1 MAVDNGLRM
10 GENYSATQEDFNND
24 ITALCVLCQDL
35 INSVVIDKGSEDI
48 CITDIVNAF
57 EKLKVVDPSLI
68 SRLDAKLGKVTVK
81 SETEINIPSVEY
93 DIIIRNEKYQQKITF
108 SICC

>member
-1 MAVDNGLRM
+1 MKQETTHRRLVVGMSSVFSRGQASSQDIVNG
-10 GENYSATQEDFNND
+10 
-24 ITALCVLCQDL
+24 I
-35 INSVVIDKGSEDI
+35 VIDKGSEDI

-68 SRLDAKLGKVTVK
+68 SRLDAKLEKVTVK
-81 SETEINIPSVEY
+81 SETEVNIPGVEY
-93 DIIIRNEKYQQKITF
+93 DIIIHNEKDQQKITF

>member
-1 MAVDNGLRM
+1 MAIDNGLRK

-24 ITALCVLCQDL
+24 ITTLCVLCQD
-35 INSVVIDKGSEDI
+35 IMNSTVIDKGSEDI

-57 EKLKVVDPSLI
+57 ERLKTVDPSLI

-81 SETEINIPSVEY
+81 SETEVNIPGVEY
-93 DIIIRNEKYQQKITF
+93 DIIIHNEKDQQKITF

>member
-1 MAVDNGLRM
+1 MAVDNDLRK
-10 GENYSATQEDFNND
+10 GENYLGTQEDFNND
-24 ITALCVLCQDL
+24 ITTLCVLCQD
-35 INSVVIDKGSEDI
+35 IVNGIVIDKCSEDI

-68 SRLDAKLGKVTVK
+68 SRLDAKLVKVTVK
-81 SETEINIPSVEY
+81 SETEISIPGVEY
-93 DIIIRNEKYQQKITF
+93 DIIIHNEKDQQKITF

>member
-1 MAVDNGLRM
+1 MAVDNGLRK
-10 GENYSATQEDFNND
+10 GENYSGTQEDFNND

-35 INSVVIDKGSEDI
+35 MNGIVIDKGCEDI

-57 EKLKVVDPSLI
+57 EKLKTVDPSLI
-68 SRLDAKLGKVTVK
+68 SRLDAKLVKVAVK
-81 SETEINIPSVEY
+81 SETEINIPGVEY
-93 DIIIRNEKYQQKITF
+93 DIIIHNEKDQQKITF

>member
-1 MAVDNGLRM
+1 MAVDNGLRKS
-10 GENYSATQEDFNND
+10 ENYQATQEDFNND

-35 INSVVIDKGSEDI
+35 MNGIVIDKGSEDI

-57 EKLKVVDPSLI
+57 ERLKAVDSSLI
-68 SRLDAKLGKVTVK
+68 SRLDAKLGKVIVK
-81 SETEINIPSVEY
+81 SDTEVNIPGVEY
-93 DIIIRNEKYQQKITF
+93 DIIIHNEKDQQKITF

>member
-1 MAVDNGLRM
+1 MAVDNGLRKS
-10 GENYSATQEDFNND
+10 ENYPATQEDFNND

-35 INSVVIDKGSEDI
+35 MNGALIDKGSEDI

-57 EKLKVVDPSLI
+57 ERLKAVDPSLI
-68 SRLDAKLGKVTVK
+68 SRLDAKLGKVIVK
-81 SETEINIPSVEY
+81 SDTEVNIPGVEY
-93 DIIIRNEKYQQKITF
+93 DIIIHNEKDQQKITF

>member
-1 MAVDNGLRM
+1 MAVDNGLRK
-10 GENYSATQEDFNND
+10 GEHYPATQEDFNND

-35 INSVVIDKGSEDI
+35 VNGVVIDKGSEDI
-48 CITDIVNAF
+48 SIMDIVHAY
-57 EKLKVVDPSLI
+57 ERIEAVDPSLI

-81 SETEINIPSVEY
+81 SETEVNIPGVEY
-93 DIIIRNEKYQQKITF
+93 DVIIHNEKDQQKITF

>member
-10 GENYSATQEDFNND
+10 GENYPATQEDFNND

-35 INSVVIDKGSEDI
+35 MNGTVIDKGSEDI

-57 EKLKVVDPSLI
+57 ERLKTVDLSLI

-81 SETEINIPSVEY
+81 SETEVNTPGVEY
-93 DIIIRNEKYQQKITF
+93 DVIIHNEKDQQKITF

>member
-1 MAVDNGLRM
+1 MAVDSGLRK
-10 GENYSATQEDFNND
+10 GENYPATQEDFNDD
-24 ITALCVLCQDL
+24 ITTLCVLCQDL
-35 INSVVIDKGSEDI
+35 MNGIVIDKGSEDI

-57 EKLKVVDPSLI
+57 ERLKAVDSSLI

-81 SETEINIPSVEY
+81 SETEVNIPGVEY
-93 DIIIRNEKYQQKITF
+93 DIIIHNEKDQQKITF

>member
-1 MAVDNGLRM
+1 MAVDNGLRK
-10 GENYSATQEDFNND
+10 GENYSATQEDFNDD
-24 ITALCVLCQDL
+24 IATLCVLCQD
-35 INSVVIDKGSEDI
+35 IVNGIVIDKGSEDI

-57 EKLKVVDPSLI
+57 ERLKTVDLSLI

-81 SETEINIPSVEY
+81 SETEVNIPGVEY
-93 DIIIRNEKYQQKITF
+93 DVIIHNEKDQQKITF